1 MRIREL
7 KKFLLEYLEVIQK
20 LEYKIR
26 NEDGDKLIYDCGFLN
41 GEEFI
46 CYLLLD
52 KINGK

>member
-1 MRIREL
+1 MSNNEL
-7 KKFLLEYLEVIQK
+7 RKFISEYLETIQK
-20 LEYKIR
+20 LQYKIR
-26 NEDGDKLIYDCGFLN
+26 NEDGDKLIYDCGFLD